1 MLNLLYFFL
10 VTTALLFSFHDFL
23 CPDCVY
29 LWIEIQSI
37 ALRVSSRK
45 NSKNLP
51 CGTFFFVRFWQN
63 VYCTAL
69 IPQNLLCPEKF
80 LIARPLIFW
89 CLELRKYLKE
99 LLKYLKLK
107 TLLLLVQPKLL
118 TAAWLGRRT
127 KMSDQKCYHQVHIKG
142 SAKKLRSIFSPKVP
156 KVDCFCKIY
165 FNRIC

>member
-1 MLNLLYFFL
+1 M
-10 VTTALLFSFHDFL
+10 VSTALLFSFHDFL
-23 CPDCVY
+23 CPDCIY
-29 LWIEIQSI
+29 LWIEIQKI

-45 NSKNLP
+45 NSKHLP

-63 VYCTAL
+63 VYCTAV

-80 LIARPLIFW
+80 LIAPPLMLW

-127 KMSDQKCYHQVHIKG
+127 KMSARKCYHQVHIKG
-142 SAKKLRSIFSPKVP
+142 PAKKLRSIFSPKVP
-156 KVDCFCKIY
+156 KVDCFCKTY